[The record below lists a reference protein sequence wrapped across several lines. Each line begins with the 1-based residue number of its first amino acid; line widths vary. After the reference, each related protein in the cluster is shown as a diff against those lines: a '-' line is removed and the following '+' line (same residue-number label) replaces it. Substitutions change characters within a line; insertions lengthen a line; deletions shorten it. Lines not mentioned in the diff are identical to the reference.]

1 MKIAILGAP
10 STGKSA
16 LARALSA
23 ELIREG
29 SSCDLIPDY
38 ASQYIQQAGLPASPA
53 DQLVI
58 GIGQYFAEQRDAADY
73 VVTDAAAFATYIYA
87 QRSIPKETDGDSW
100 PKDRALLDVLQTI
113 ARLSVSSYDLILL
126 LTHVFPPR
134 DDGTKAPQHLSVEEC
149 QEISRDIEQYLTSER
164 APFHKLRGNDPEVV
178 AKARR
183 VIGQHSLIQIT

>member
-1 MKIAILGAP
+1 MKLAIIGAP

-38 ASQYIQQAGLPASPA
+38 ASQYIAQAGVPEAASE
-53 DQLVI
+53 QLVI
-58 GIGQYFAEQRDAADY
+58 ATGQYLAEQRDAADY

-113 ARLSVSSYDLILL
+113 ARLSVGSFDLILL

-149 QEISRDIEQYLTSER
+149 QEISRDIEHYLTSER

-178 AKARR
+178 TKARK
-183 VIGQHSLIQIT
+183 VIEQHVMIRAT